1 MTGRSPAWSKAPH
14 WGCGE
19 REFKSRRPD
28 NLTLPQNVTIRRY
41 CAGMKERSAHGTAWS
56 DERLPAAVASAS
68 SWRGVMR
75 ELGLSPSN
83 GGTTQTIRRRSA
95 LLGLDTS
102 HFRGN
107 RSWSD
112 TLLRKAVNEGRT
124 WDEVLTTLGLR
135 AQVGGER
142 ALVRAHALR
151 LGLDA
156 THLGRPTLH
165 EADPCELQ
173 PDLAHLRRAAESL
186 AAT

>member
-1 MTGRSPAWSKAPH
+1 MESAGSNPAVPTIRTIRKNVSTQRYGAGMHK
-14 WGCGE
+14 
-19 REFKSRRPD
+19 RRPQKR
-28 NLTLPQNVTIRRY
+28 T
-41 CAGMKERSAHGTAWS
+41 WS
-56 DERLPAAVASAS
+56 DEQLPAAVAAATSR
-68 SWRGVMR
+68 RGVMR

-112 TLLRKAVNEGRT
+112 TPLRKAVNEGRT